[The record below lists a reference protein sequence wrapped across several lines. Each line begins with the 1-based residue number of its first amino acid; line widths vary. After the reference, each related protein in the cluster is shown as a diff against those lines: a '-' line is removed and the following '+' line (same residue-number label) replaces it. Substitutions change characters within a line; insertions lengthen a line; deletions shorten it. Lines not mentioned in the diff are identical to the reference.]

1 MNNTNKILL
10 AIAAVCVAALAF
22 LVVKGYKAQGLLAQ
36 QNQELQEQLDL
47 LTKEEKRS
55 AVMQRVNAQLEE
67 IANEENYPVLK
78 YLLND
83 YRLTVLKADGSFE
96 NHSAEMFKANFRQ
109 LSSIVF
115 SLSGSGSMLI

>member
-55 AVMQRVNAQLEE
+55 AV
-67 IANEENYPVLK
+67 
-78 YLLND
+78 
-83 YRLTVLKADGSFE
+83 KAD
-96 NHSAEMFKANFRQ
+96 
-109 LSSIVF
+109 
-115 SLSGSGSMLI
+115 